1 MKKKVCID
9 AGHSGKYNRSPVNGL
24 YYESDFTF
32 KLQTYLAEQLELLG
46 VDVCTTRSSQD
57 TVLGLAERGKLS
69 AGCDLFVSLHSNAC
83 STPSVNRITVFHMVE
98 DSDIVIDDLSKSA
111 ADLLG
116 KAVFSVM
123 PFVSNYSLASKRSSK
138 DKDKD
143 GKFDDEYYGV
153 LSSAKFQGTPAV
165 LVEHGFHTNKEV
177 ADWLLIDSNVKK
189 LAVAE
194 SLAIAEYL
202 GMGMSVVNTAEG
214 AGDSVL
220 QNTDSGTSLTHS
232 VDLTKDL
239 PKAATISRYRVKDLK
254 TLTQVS
260 AYKFLS
266 NAKRLVD
273 STTDIQ
279 YGVFDSM
286 QNDLLVYANSRNSP
300 GYSVEI
306 TASALRVRSDASITS
321 KSLGALKRGI
331 VTTILEERS
340 SPGYKW
346 GRVEY
351 NNNTGWVC
359 LDYVKRV

>member
-32 KLQTYLAEQLELLG
+32 KLQTYLAKQLELLG

-57 TVLGLAERGKLS
+57 TVLGLAERGRLS
-69 AGCDLFVSLHSNAC
+69 AGCDLFISLHSNAC

-98 DSDIVIDDLSKSA
+98 DRDIVIDDLSKSA

-123 PFVSNYSLASKRSSK
+123 PFVSNYSLASKRSSM

-202 GMGMSVVNTAEG
+202 GMGNTAEDTG
-214 AGDSVL
+214 GSVL
-220 QNTDSGTSLTHS
+220 QSTDSDTSLTNS

-239 PKAATISRYRVKDLK
+239 PKASTTSRYRVKDLK

-286 QNDLLVYANSRNSP
+286 QNDLLVYANSRNSS

-321 KSLGALKRGI
+321 KSLGALKMGI
-331 VTTILEERS
+331 VTTVLEERS
-340 SPGYKW
+340 SPGHKW
-346 GRVEY
+346 GKVEY
-351 NNNTGWVC
+351 NNKTGWVC